1 MRQVGS
7 ALWPRLRALQV
18 YGANTGVGK
27 TIFSSILCRALQKR
41 FPKTHYIK
49 PISTGPQDEADDGH
63 LSTLSQNIKAK
74 CLYQFAE
81 PVSPHIAARSS
92 PEPVTDDSVLAALY
106 AELSSYA
113 TGEDGNVIVET
124 AGGVLSPSPSGS
136 SQADLY
142 RPLRLPV
149 FLVGDHQLGGI
160 GTTISAWES
169 LHIRGYDVQS
179 VGLFSESIYD
189 NHSYLKD
196 YFAER
201 DVHTFSIP
209 PPPERNADAVQ
220 DAQAMRQYYEHSSS
234 LPNVTSFTERFIEGH
249 DKRISDLKAMPAEAD
264 KAIWHPFMQH
274 RERSKDTIVAMDSAY
289 GDYFQTYS
297 TQRDQQ
303 QTAGNTEPAVLKPAF
318 DGSASWWTQGLGHG
332 NPQLALTA
340 AHAAGRYG
348 HVMFAGA
355 VHEPALT
362 LAQTLISQMGNPKLS
377 KVFYTDN
384 GSTGMEVAVKMALRA
399 STVRNGWSADDEVI
413 ILGLKNSYH
422 GDTIGTMD
430 CSEPSIY
437 NKKVEW
443 YSGRGHW
450 LDFPQ
455 VKMRKGQWIVE
466 APEELEHEH
475 DGFSQIRQFDSLDAV
490 FDFEKRPQDAAFY
503 RKYCSGVVESLKK
516 QGKKLG
522 ALIMEPI
529 ILGAGGMMLADPL
542 FQRCLVE
549 AVRSAG
555 LESKDTKDWDGMPV
569 IFDEVF
575 TGLYRLGRFSAASF
589 LDVHPDIVVNA
600 KLLTGGLLPLCT
612 TTASEPIFETF
623 LSDDKSDALLHGH
636 SYTAHA
642 VGCAVA
648 NQSLDTMMKMERKGD
663 WKPFEESWTDPGHL
677 SQLPAERKVGAWSMW
692 SNAFIKAIS
701 QRSNVDYVFALGSVL
716 AISLK
721 DPAGASYA
729 STAATGLR
737 DRLFTGASGEQW
749 VIHSRVLGNVLY
761 LMAAMTTKKETLEI
775 IEEKVFTALE

>member
-7 ALWPRLRALQV
+7 VLWPKLRVLQV

-27 TIFSSILCRALQKR
+27 TIFSSLLCQAFQRH
-41 FPKTHYIK
+41 FPKVHYLK
-49 PISTGPQDEADDGH
+49 PISTGPLDEADDQH
-63 LSTLSQNIKAK
+63 VATLGQNTRAR
-74 CLYQFAE
+74 CLYQFSE

-92 PEPVTDDSVLAALY
+92 SKPVADANVRTAVHD
-106 AELSSYA
+106 ELRTYA
-113 TGEDGNVIVET
+113 TDEDGIAIVET

-169 LHIRGYDVQS
+169 LRLRGYDVQS
-179 VGLFSESIYD
+179 IALFAEDRYD
-189 NHSYLKD
+189 NHTYLKS

-201 DVHTFSIP
+201 DVHAFSIP
-209 PPPERNADAVQ
+209 PPPGRDADAVQ
-220 DAQAMRQYYEHSSS
+220 DAEEMRKYYTSSS
-234 LPNVTSFTERFIEGH
+234 DHRAVSDFTNRFLEAHEMRLRNIQ
-249 DKRISDLKAMPAEAD
+249 LMPSEAEQ
-264 KAIWHPFMQH
+264 AIWHPFMQH
-274 RERSKDTIVAMDSAY
+274 TERSKDTIVAIDSAY
-289 GDYFQTYS
+289 DDYFQTY
-297 TQRDQQ
+297 TTKRAAQQ
-303 QTAGNTEPAVLKPAF
+303 ASSPEAPLLVPAF

-332 NPQLALTA
+332 NPRLALTA

-355 VHEPALT
+355 VHEPALR
-362 LAQTLISQMGNPKLS
+362 LAQTLVEKTGNPRLS
-377 KVFYTDN
+377 KVFFTDN
-384 GSTGMEVAVKMALRA
+384 GSAGMEVAVKMALRA
-399 STVRNGWSADDEVI
+399 AAVRNGWSAEDDI
-413 ILGLKNSYH
+413 RILGLQGSYH

-443 YSGRGHW
+443 YTGRGQW

-455 VKMRKGQWIVE
+455 VKMRKGQWVVE
-466 APEELEHEH
+466 PPATFEGALGEVEEFE
-475 DGFSQIRQFDSLDAV
+475 SLAAV
-490 FDFEKRPQDAAFY
+490 FDLGNRSQHRDLY
-503 RKYCSGVVESLKK
+503 RDYLNGWLAEQAR
-516 QGKKLG
+516 QGTKFG

-529 ILGAGGMMLADPL
+529 LLGAGGMMFADPL

-549 AVRSAG
+549 AVRKQESSATSARG
-555 LESKDTKDWDGMPV
+555 EHEWSGMPV
-569 IFDEVF
+569 IFDEIF

-589 LDVHPDIVVNA
+589 LGVQPDIVANA

-612 TTASEPIFETF
+612 TTASQSIFEAF
-623 LSDDKSDALLHGH
+623 LSKDKSDALLHGH

-648 NQSLDTMMKMERKGD
+648 NESLGTMMKMERQGA
-663 WKPFEESWTDPGHL
+663 WTTFRESWLPSSHGL
-677 SQLPAERKVGAWSMW
+677 SLSTSSGEVWSMW
-692 SNAFIKAIS
+692 SNAFLKAIS
-701 QRSNVDYVFALGSVL
+701 HRPNVDYVFALGSVL
-716 AISLK
+716 VIALK

-729 STAATGLR
+729 SAAGAGLR
-737 DRLFTGASGEQW
+737 DKLFAGDSGDEA

-761 LMAAMTTKKETLEI
+761 LMAAISTSRETLEA
-775 IEEKVFTALE
+775 IEEKVFSALE

>member
-1 MRQVGS
+1 RQVGS
-7 ALWPRLRALQV
+7 ALWPKLRALQV

-41 FPKTHYIK
+41 SPKTHYIK

-74 CLYQFAE
+74 CLYQFAA
-81 PVSPHIAARSS
+81 P
-92 PEPVTDDSVLAALY
+92 PVTDDSVLAALY

-475 DGFSQIRQFDSLDAV
+475 EGFGQIRQFDSLDAV

-503 RKYCSGVVESLKK
+503 REYCSGVVESLK
-516 QGKKLG
+516 
-522 ALIMEPI
+522 
-529 ILGAGGMMLADPL
+529 
-542 FQRCLVE
+542 
-549 AVRSAG
+549 
-555 LESKDTKDWDGMPV
+555 
-569 IFDEVF
+569 
-575 TGLYRLGRFSAASF
+575 
-589 LDVHPDIVVNA
+589 
-600 KLLTGGLLPLCT
+600 
-612 TTASEPIFETF
+612 
-623 LSDDKSDALLHGH
+623 
-636 SYTAHA
+636 
-642 VGCAVA
+642 
-648 NQSLDTMMKMERKGD
+648 
-663 WKPFEESWTDPGHL
+663 
-677 SQLPAERKVGAWSMW
+677 
-692 SNAFIKAIS
+692 
-701 QRSNVDYVFALGSVL
+701 
-716 AISLK
+716 
-721 DPAGASYA
+721 
-729 STAATGLR
+729 
-737 DRLFTGASGEQW
+737 
-749 VIHSRVLGNVLY
+749 
-761 LMAAMTTKKETLEI
+761 
-775 IEEKVFTALE
+775 

>member
-1 MRQVGS
+1 M
-7 ALWPRLRALQV
+7 
-18 YGANTGVGK
+18 
-27 TIFSSILCRALQKR
+27 
-41 FPKTHYIK
+41 
-49 PISTGPQDEADDGH
+49 
-63 LSTLSQNIKAK
+63 
-74 CLYQFAE
+74 
-81 PVSPHIAARSS
+81 RSS
-92 PEPVTDDSVLAALY
+92 PEPVTDNSVLAALHD
-106 AELSSYA
+106 ELALYA
-113 TGEDGNVIVET
+113 TGEDGTVIVET
-124 AGGVLSPSPSGS
+124 AGGVLSPAPSGS
-136 SQADLY
+136 TQADLY
-142 RPLRLPV
+142 RHLRLPV

-169 LHIRGYDVQS
+169 LHVRGYDVQS
-179 VGLFSESIYD
+179 VALFSENRYD
-189 NHSYLKD
+189 NHSYLKE
-196 YFAER
+196 YFADR

-209 PPPERNADAVQ
+209 PPPERNSDVIR
-220 DAQAMRQYYEHSSS
+220 DSQAMRQYYEQSSG
-234 LPNVTSFTERFIEGH
+234 LQDVTSFTDRFIQGH
-249 DKRISDLKAMPAEAD
+249 DKRIGSLRAMPAEAD

-274 RERSKDTIVAMDSAY
+274 SERSKDTIVAMDSAY

-297 TQRDQQ
+297 TQREDQVSS
-303 QTAGNTEPAVLKPAF
+303 TGETAVLKPAF

-332 NPQLALTA
+332 NPTLALTA

-362 LAQTLISQMGNPKLS
+362 LAQTLIKQMGNPKLS

-384 GSTGMEVAVKMALRA
+384 GSTGMEVAVKMALRS
-399 STVRNGWSADDEVI
+399 STIRHGWEPEDEVI
-413 ILGLKNSYH
+413 ILGFNNSYH

-437 NKKVEW
+437 NKKVNW

-466 APEELEHEH
+466 APEELENKHQA
-475 DGFSQIRQFDSLDAV
+475 FSQHRTFDSLDQV
-490 FDFEKRPQDAAFY
+490 FDFESRKQDSAFY
-503 RKYCSGVVESLKK
+503 TEYCSRVIANLKS

-549 AVRSAG
+549 AVRSS
-555 LESKDTKDWDGMPV
+555 ESSSTDQRDWQGMPV

-575 TGLYRLGRFSAASF
+575 TGLYRLGRFSAGSF
-589 LDVHPDIVVNA
+589 LGVHPDIVVNA

-612 TTASEPIFETF
+612 TTASEPIFEAF
-623 LSDDKSDALLHGH
+623 LSNDKSDALLHGH

-648 NQSLDTMMKMERKGD
+648 NQSLDTMMKMERNGD
-663 WKPFEESWTDPGHL
+663 WNVFKESWSSHGHQSSL
-677 SQLPAERKVGAWSMW
+677 SAEHQNGTWSMW
-692 SNAFIKAIS
+692 SNAFIRAIS
-701 QRSNVDYVFALGSVL
+701 MRSNVDYVFALGSVL
-716 AISLK
+716 AISLR

-737 DRLFTGASGEQW
+737 DKLFTGHPDESW

-761 LMAAMTTKKETLEI
+761 LMAATTTRKETLEI